1 MSKDII
7 KNQQELINILT
18 DIIKVSYVNSEHVFE
33 IENKI
38 IDFKLRLPLEEWD
51 RKAILSRNRMIL
63 KNHPNLTFNFY
74 FKNCEFKKD
83 IIIMDR
89 KSIFNNMDINNED
102 STDYTEKGSSTYE
115 FSDCEFDNDEILI
128 GNTKRNII
136 FSGEGKFAKLL
147 NFNNSKL
154 LGKIRFRKCNFNKV
168 DFHNAK
174 FSDLA
179 DFWSCTFKQ
188 KTIFYKTD
196 FLGNVVFSSAIFKE
210 NVLFTYTLIDKLII
224 FRGTVFERGLDLST
238 AIITGT
244 INYFDVSL
252 NDFISEKEN
261 GKDEYESFI
270 SEEAIIPLKNKR
282 ETYRI
287 LKNNYEKLS
296 NNSESLEMKEL
307 EMKTLLKEVEGR
319 LSRKISAEN
328 FSEYILLL
336 LNRLSNNYGNSYLY
350 GIIFTAI
357 VALVFFYL
365 SVINTSMFGFD
376 PKLCVQKKAFYDG
389 SKYFWQFILPT
400 HRFDYL
406 GNGCGLEYYIGFYL
420 FDFLGRIFVGYGI
433 YQTIQAFRK
442 HK

>member
-7 KNQQELINILT
+7 KNPQELITILT
-18 DIIKVSYVNSEHVFE
+18 DIIKVSYANSEHIFE

-38 IDFKLRLPLEEWD
+38 IDFELRLPLEEWD
-51 RKAILSRNRMIL
+51 RKAILSKNRMIL
-63 KNHPNLTFNFY
+63 ENHPNLTFNFY

-89 KSIFNNMDINNED
+89 KSIFNNTNTNRED
-102 STDYTEKGSSTYE
+102 STDYSEDGSSTYE
-115 FSDCEFDNDEILI
+115 FSDCEFDNDKIVI

-136 FSGEGKFAKLL
+136 FSGEGKFTKLL
-147 NFNNSKL
+147 SFHNSKL
-154 LGKIRFRKCNFNKV
+154 MGKIRFRKCKFNNL

-174 FSDLA
+174 FNDLA
-179 DFWSCTFKQ
+179 DFWSCTFNE

-196 FLGNVVFSSAIFKE
+196 FLGNVVFSSATFKE

-224 FRGTVFERGLDLST
+224 FRGTVFEKGLDLST
-238 AIITGT
+238 AIILGT
-244 INYFDVSL
+244 ISYFDVSL
-252 NDFISEKEN
+252 KDFKSEKEN
-261 GKDEYESFI
+261 GKEEYESFI
-270 SEEAIIPLKNKR
+270 SEDAKIPLKNKR

-319 LSRKISAEN
+319 FKSEISIEN

-357 VALVFFYL
+357 VALLFFYL
-365 SVINTSMFGFD
+365 SVINTNMFIFD
-376 PKLCVQKKAFYDG
+376 PKFCVEKEAFYEG
-389 SKYFWQFILPT
+389 SKYFWQFILPI

-406 GNGCGLEYYIGFYL
+406 GNIKYCKEFYL
-420 FDFLGRIFVGYGI
+420 FDFLGRIFVGYGM

>member
-7 KNQQELINILT
+7 NEQRELITILSS
-18 DIIKVSYVNSEHVFE
+18 IIKVSYVHNEHIFE

-38 IDFKLRLPLEEWD
+38 IDFELRLPLEDWA
-51 RKAILSRNRMIL
+51 RKAILSKDNMALRNR
-63 KNHPNLTFNFY
+63 PNSTFNFH

-83 IIIMDR
+83 ITIMDR
-89 KSIFNNMDINNED
+89 KSIIKNINIINED
-102 STDYTEKGSSTYE
+102 SKDYTEEGSSTYE
-115 FSDCEFDNDEILI
+115 FSDCEFDNEKIII

-136 FSGEGKFAKLL
+136 FSGEGKFTKLL
-147 NFNNSKL
+147 SFRNSKL
-154 LGKIRFRKCNFNKV
+154 MGKIRFRKCNFNKV
-168 DFHNAK
+168 DFHNTK
-174 FSDLA
+174 FNDLA
-179 DFWSCTFKQ
+179 DFWSCTFNE

-196 FLGNVVFSSAIFKE
+196 FLGNVVFSSATFKE

-224 FRGTVFERGLDLST
+224 FRGTVFEKGLDLST

-244 INYFDVSL
+244 ISYFDVSL
-252 NDFISEKEN
+252 KDFESEKEN
-261 GKDEYESFI
+261 GKVEYESFI
-270 SEEAIIPLKNKR
+270 SVNAIIPLKNKR

-307 EMKTLLKEVEGR
+307 EMKTLLEEVKGR
-319 LSRKISAEN
+319 FMSKISLGN

-350 GIIFTAI
+350 GIIFTAV

-365 SVINTSMFGFD
+365 SVINTNMFFFD
-376 PKLCVQKKAFYDG
+376 SKLCIEKEAFIEG
-389 SKYFWQFILPT
+389 SKYFWQFILPI

-406 GNGCGLEYYIGFYL
+406 GNGCGLEYYAGFYL
-420 FDFLGRIFVGYGI
+420 FDFLGRIFVGYGM